1 MMPGPSWENNQLVP
15 YLLELNAVPGK
26 TRGDNVPNSPWWQQ
40 YPVMYSSVSNYG
52 AMSTA
57 TNTNNQP
64 AADTTAGNVV
74 ADAGFGG
81 FQQ

>member
-1 MMPGPSWENNQLVP
+1 MVPPSS
-15 YLLELNAVPGK
+15 
-26 TRGDNVPNSPWWQQ
+26 TRGNIIPGAPWWQS
-40 YPVMYSSVSNYG
+40 YPVMTSAVSNYG

-57 TNTNNQP
+57 TNTTNQP

-81 FQQ
+81 QQ